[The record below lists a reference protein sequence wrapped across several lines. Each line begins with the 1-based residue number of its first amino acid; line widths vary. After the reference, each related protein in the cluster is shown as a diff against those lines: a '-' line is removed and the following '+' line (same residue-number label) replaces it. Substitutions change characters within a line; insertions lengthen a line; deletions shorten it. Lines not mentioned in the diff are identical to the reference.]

1 MILNDAD
8 EMITIALL
16 MIAAIKMATTAS
28 LKMLIMNSDKGVEK
42 TRHNLQESK
51 LDLNLV
57 SLLTDHYPVLLQTVP
72 NL

>member
-1 MILNDAD
+1 MILNDDD
-8 EMITIALL
+8 EMIAIALL

>member
-1 MILNDAD
+1 M
-8 EMITIALL
+8 
-16 MIAAIKMATTAS
+16 AS
-28 LKMLIMNSDKGVEK
+28 LKTRMLVMMMILMHSDKGVEK

-57 SLLTDHYPVLLQTVP
+57 SLLSDHNPVLLQTVP